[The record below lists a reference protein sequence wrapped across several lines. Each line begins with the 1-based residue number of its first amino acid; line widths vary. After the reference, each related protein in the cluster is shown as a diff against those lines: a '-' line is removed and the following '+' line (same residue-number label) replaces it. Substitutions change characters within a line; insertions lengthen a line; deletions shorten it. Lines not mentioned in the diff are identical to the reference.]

1 MTRRIAIVGA
11 GIVGSSLAR
20 ELAGRDGCQ
29 VTVLDRS
36 PAGRLYGSTGHAPG
50 YVGVLGEAPVLTEL
64 ARATVRIYRGLTD
77 DYDAAGDA
85 RAQGGAGFEETGCLE
100 VATTSAAYET
110 LRGRAAAAETAG
122 LPARLVGPEE
132 AAALAPRLVA
142 PDTAVAGLHFP
153 GDGTAHAGL
162 LTAVQ
167 RRRAEARGAEFA
179 DGAEATG
186 LEIRA
191 GRVHGVWLADG
202 TLVPADDTVLASGIW
217 GPLLAARAGVDLP
230 LTPVSHPYVY
240 GGPRPARHPRGPF
253 VRWPEHHAYA
263 RDHGDRDGIGT
274 YDHDLR
280 PVAPA
285 DLGVRAEEPWPGE
298 PFDGAVAAALA
309 LLPPAHRFTPAVR
322 LNGVFSVTPDNL
334 PLLGPFTGLPG
345 LWSATAIWVTHA
357 AGAAAALAESMDGGE
372 PGAGLAALAPDRF
385 AGEPAGELRR
395 RALRHYRDIYAAG

>member
-1 MTRRIAIVGA
+1 MTRRIVIVGA

-20 ELAGRDGCQ
+20 ELAGRDGCE

-50 YVGVLGEAPVLTEL
+50 YVGVLGEAPVLTGL

-77 DYDAAGDA
+77 DYDSPGGA
-85 RAQGGAGFEETGCLE
+85 RPEGGAGFEETGCLE
-100 VATTSAAYET
+100 VATSPAAYET
-110 LRGRAAAAETAG
+110 LRRRAAEAEDAG
-122 LPARLVGPEE
+122 LAARLVGPEE
-132 AAALAPRLVA
+132 AAALAPRLVD
-142 PDTAVAGLHFP
+142 PETAVAGLHFP
-153 GDGTAHAGL
+153 GDGTARAGL

-167 RRRAEARGAEFA
+167 RRRAEAAGAAFA
-179 DGAEATG
+179 DGAEAAG

-202 TLVPADDTVLASGIW
+202 TLLPADDTVLASGIW
-217 GPLLAARAGVDLP
+217 GPLLAAQAGVRLP

-240 GGPRPARHPRGPF
+240 GGPHPARHPRGPF

-274 YDHDLR
+274 YDHELR

-285 DLGVRAEEPWPGE
+285 DLGVQAEEPWPGE

-334 PLLGPFTGLPG
+334 PLLGPFEGLPG

-357 AGAAAALAESMDGGE
+357 AGAAAALAEVMDGGE
-372 PGAGLAALAPDRF
+372 AGAGLAALAPDRF
-385 AGEPAGELRR
+385 AGEPAEELHR

>member
-1 MTRRIAIVGA
+1 MTRRIVIVGA

-50 YVGVLGEAPVLTEL
+50 YVGVLGEAPVLTGL
-64 ARATVRIYRGLTD
+64 ARATVRSYREITDEHDLT
-77 DYDAAGDA
+77 
-85 RAQGGAGFEETGCLE
+85 GGAGFEETGCLE
-100 VATTSAAYET
+100 VATTPAAYET
-110 LRGRAAAAETAG
+110 LARRAAAAEEEG
-122 LPARLVGPEE
+122 LAARLVGPAE
-132 AAALAPRLVA
+132 AAALAPRLVD
-142 PDTAVAGLHFP
+142 PETAVAGLYFP
-153 GDGTAHAGL
+153 GDGTARAGL
-162 LTAVQ
+162 LTAAQ
-167 RRRAEARGAEFA
+167 RRRAEARGARFA
-179 DGAEATG
+179 DGAEAAG

-202 TLVPADDTVLASGIW
+202 TLLPADDTVLASGIW
-217 GPLLAARAGVDLP
+217 GPLLAARAGVELP

-240 GGPRPARHPRGPF
+240 GGPHQARHPRGPF

-274 YDHDLR
+274 YDHVPL
-280 PVAPA
+280 PVAA
-285 DLGVRAEEPWPGE
+285 AELGVQAEEPWPGE

-309 LLPPAHRFTPAVR
+309 LLPPGHRFTPAVR

-334 PLLGPFTGLPG
+334 PLLGPFDGLPG
-345 LWSATAIWVTHA
+345 LWSATAVWVTHA
-357 AGAAAALAESMDGGE
+357 AGAAAALAEAMDGGDA
-372 PGAGLAALAPDRF
+372 GAGFAALAPDRF